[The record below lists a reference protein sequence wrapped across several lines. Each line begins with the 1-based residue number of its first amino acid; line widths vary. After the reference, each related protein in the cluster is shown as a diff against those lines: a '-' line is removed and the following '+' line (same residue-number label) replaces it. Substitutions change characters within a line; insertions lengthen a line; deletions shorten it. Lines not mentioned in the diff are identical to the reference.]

1 MINLLASS
9 ILKERMVV
17 SILYYSAL
25 IINFAGIAFALV
37 YLILNIFTRISDMSE
52 RNAAMLKISKVS
64 MGLAIGFAFLSC
76 LLSDPAEIESALI
89 LTNQTFTI
97 IAISWLVIIALCGLA
112 MLVLLI
118 IKKRFTAALTSI
130 IKRIFVIALTGVI
143 ISLALTWLFS

>member
-1 MINLLASS
+1 
-9 ILKERMVV
+9 
-17 SILYYSAL
+17 
-25 IINFAGIAFALV
+25 
-37 YLILNIFTRISDMSE
+37 
-52 RNAAMLKISKVS
+52 MLKISKVS